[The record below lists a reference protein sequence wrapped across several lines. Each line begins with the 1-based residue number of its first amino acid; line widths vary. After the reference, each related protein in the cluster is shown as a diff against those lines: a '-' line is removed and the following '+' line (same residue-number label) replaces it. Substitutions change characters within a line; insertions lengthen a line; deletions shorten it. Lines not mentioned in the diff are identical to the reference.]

1 MIFDIYSIYCLR
13 EIYSIYCLRE
23 NRKMHRQQTLWL
35 LFDIALQ
42 VLNVLL
48 SSVQTLCV
56 SSSLSES
63 RVKTRKYLVGQDIIQ
78 QNIFGWHFNWFNCLV
93 LPHSSVIIPVWVTS
107 HCTVWSVMCVLGTK
121 YRDTSITIFGFCW
134 PTICSGVSSHWG
146 HSLFPIHWNIES
158 YNQQLNPL
166 FKKLPVNW
174 ATRTSKDINIDCC
187 IKLFYD
193 SIV

>member
-107 HCTVWSVMCVLGTK
+107 HCMECDVCPGDKISWHQHHNLWFLLTNNLFWSLVTLGSFFVP
-121 YRDTSITIFGFCW
+121 Y
-134 PTICSGVSSHWG
+134 PLEHW
-146 HSLFPIHWNIES
+146 II
-158 YNQQLNPL
+158 
-166 FKKLPVNW
+166 
-174 ATRTSKDINIDCC
+174 
-187 IKLFYD
+187 
-193 SIV
+193 